1 MGIIKRLFGSQSEVD
16 NTSNLDWNL
25 LSDLTQLD
33 TITTDSNTK
42 TQIIFKHSTRC
53 GISSGV
59 LRKFEKQF
67 DVSNSIVLH
76 FLDLLRYRDISN
88 EIASRF
94 NIAHQSPQ
102 LLIIKKGV
110 VAKHDS
116 HYGILE
122 LDVVEYQL

>member
-1 MGIIKRLFGSQSEVD
+1 MGIIKRLFGSQIEV
-16 NTSNLDWNL
+16 NNISNLDWNL

-33 TITTDSNTK
+33 TIAKDSNTK
-42 TQIIFKHSTRC
+42 TQVIFKHSTRC

-67 DVSNSIVLH
+67 GASNSIVLH

-94 NIAHQSPQ
+94 DVAHQSPQ
-102 LLIIKKGV
+102 LLVIKNGV
-110 VAKHDS
+110 VAKYDS

-122 LDVVEYQL
+122 LDIAEYQL